1 MESQLVVLLGRDDDA
16 FDDQNDADSDQ
27 SGPRYAEADLDKD
40 VQRSVFR
47 IPGVLHLSLPAAD
60 DEVEV
65 EKMQK
70 KKRKKD
76 APPVNSRHVQQ
87 HLQSC
92 RHLHL
97 RQTIQ
102 TNVWF
107 NIKYLFE
114 NLMKNLRPLLQCFPP
129 LPVARNL
136 GLHSP
141 RPC

>member
-65 EKMQK
+65 EKMHHLLT
-70 KKRKKD
+70 
-76 APPVNSRHVQQ
+76 VGMSNSISS
-87 HLQSC
+87 LAGIF
-92 RHLHL
+92 
-97 RQTIQ
+97 T
-102 TNVWF
+102 
-107 NIKYLFE
+107 
-114 NLMKNLRPLLQCFPP
+114 
-129 LPVARNL
+129 
-136 GLHSP
+136 
-141 RPC
+141 

>member
-1 MESQLVVLLGRDDDA
+1 MAVESQLVVLLGRDDDA

-47 IPGVLHLSLPAAD
+47 IPGVLHLSLSATPD

-70 KKRKKD
+70 KNKKKKD

-87 HLQSC
+87 HFQS
-92 RHLHL
+92 RWHLHL
-97 RQTIQ
+97 RQ
-102 TNVWF
+102 
-107 NIKYLFE
+107 KL
-114 NLMKNLRPLLQCFPP
+114 
-129 LPVARNL
+129 
-136 GLHSP
+136 
-141 RPC
+141 